1 MKPLTL
7 AEAAQFLRKSKSWLY
22 QNRTIP
28 RYRPE
33 GTRGWLFNQ
42 DELEMWLRNSRIE
55 LERQEWKGGELRQSV
70 HSVEISSIAVYHR
83 NPRYR

>member
-1 MKPLTL
+1 MKLLTL

-33 GTRGWLFNQ
+33 RSRRVLYDEEDLIAWVKRGRVEPTQ
-42 DELEMWLRNSRIE
+42 DKSLADSTQDATLR
-55 LERQEWKGGELRQSV
+55 V
-70 HSVEISSIAVYHR
+70 AISDGLLYHR
-83 NPRYR
+83 NARYR